1 MKSFLLI
8 CTTLL
13 LMAVPLHSQDLNRDS
28 VPNIHVYTKNIGEIP
43 IFPGGRSGL
52 QRFVAKHFVYP
63 AEAWQ
68 DTSSQYSND
77 LLSFVVRRDGVA
89 CGLKGDKMHPAV
101 YKEWQ
106 RLFSFMPLWEPATI
120 RGMPVDVRMGKRVF
134 LTSRHTGFP
143 FSVDRM
149 VKALG
154 STIDQNRNYRKGIV
168 KESAES
174 MAMRMREIVDI
185 TPENVEVASPLARL
199 NVSLGRYDEAVDVA
213 GKSLK
218 GITRLVEKMK
228 KRKEEDPWF
237 YAQPN
242 LILPTNSDGQYYIDA
257 ALVYALVCDAAGLEN
272 ETEEAYRHALD
283 VIDERIY
290 LKDVRKRNNRDNNNL
305 YRSLAIEKRDLA
317 VLNSRTSGNQLNRS
331 EREDVYRHG
340 WVGGENMDK
349 IDKAMKEGKVDNPR
363 LRQISTHMK
372 EIEEESRYRQR
383 SIGKDSLYLYG
394 LRAMVLELSGGQQAV
409 EQYIEYIHQREDVGK
424 KLKSYMAKLAE
435 KRQQHAE
442 TLENREM
449 IVHSL
454 ASLAPVSE
462 EGTNRKER
470 KQEAKE
476 FYKYRDAMAD
486 VYPLEWLWKTK

>member
-13 LMAVPLHSQDLNRDS
+13 LIAIPLHSQDLNRDS
-28 VPNIHVYTKNIGEIP
+28 IPNIHVYEKADEAP

-52 QRFVAKHFVYP
+52 QRFVAKHFIYP
-63 AEAWQ
+63 AEVWKDHKISA
-68 DTSSQYSND
+68 SIKE
-77 LLSFVVRRDGVA
+77 FIIRRDGVA
-89 CGLKGDKMHPAV
+89 CMKPLKNENMAM
-101 YKEWQ
+101 YKEWR
-106 RLFSFMPLWEPATI
+106 RLLSFMPRWEPATI
-120 RGMPVDVRMGKRVF
+120 RGMPVDVVIRIPIDLIDREI
-134 LTSRHTGFP
+134 GFP
-143 FSVDRM
+143 YHVVRMMNSVKG
-149 VKALG
+149 V
-154 STIDQNRNYRKGIV
+154 TNQNKKYQKGISWE
-168 KESAES
+168 KAETLEEE
-174 MAMRMREIVDI
+174 MDEII
-185 TPENVEVASPLARL
+185 KFTPENVEVASPLARL

-218 GITRLVEKMK
+218 GITRLVGKMK

-272 ETEEAYRHALD
+272 ETEEVYRHALD

-290 LKDVRKRNNRDNNNL
+290 LKDVWKRNNRDNNNL
-305 YRSLAIEKRDLA
+305 YRSLAVEKRDLA

-409 EQYIEYIHQREDVGK
+409 EQYIEYIHQREDVGNE
-424 KLKSYMAKLAE
+424 LKRYMAKLAE

-454 ASLAPVSE
+454 ASLAPVCE